1 MDFWTLG
8 RIFFSFLFISL
19 FGVLLAVGFLGLII
33 ISVNSIRSLKR
44 DKEELKKKEESK
56 KIRNKFFKEEIE
68 FLSKLGIKTKELAKN
83 VLDGK

>member
-8 RIFFSFLFISL
+8 QIFFSFLFISL
-19 FGVLLAVGFLGLII
+19 FGVLLAVGFLGLIT

-68 FLSKLGIKTKELAKN
+68 FLSKLGVKTKELAKN